1 MRFLRMCVF
10 FVALCAASLAVQGWT
25 VAEAM
30 FDLTQTSVR
39 YTSLDRS
46 RDEQTF
52 ILSYEKV
59 PNYGAYKNTAPHGAY
74 LATCGVDGGT
84 VDFSFDYDGATY
96 TIYEGDGVARA
107 ISYDADS
114 DALYVEDYVD
124 GADSGTYYFDDSTQL
139 YTNGESGHTIPMPVA
154 RLVVNNYTLGSTY
167 SANTVNG
174 WRDYEVVEYQ
184 EEQSTSN
191 LPSKWYKITN
201 ESDSSDWIAFT
212 YNASTGIYT
221 MYRPTYD
228 GIEKYS
234 YRRFVDDHT
243 LQVRNAG
250 GGATTGTYSKWND
263 GKFHLADD
271 SSKIAKYITD
281 GMLIFRNQCV
291 H

>member
-39 YTSLDRS
+39 YTSWDKYN
-46 RDEQTF
+46 DDQTF
-52 ILSYEKV
+52 ILSYESV
-59 PNYGAYKNTAPHGAY
+59 PHFGVYTNTAPHGAY

-96 TIYEGDGVARA
+96 TIYEGNGVGRT

-114 DALYVEDYVD
+114 DAMYVEDYVD
-124 GADSGTYYFDDSTQL
+124 DADSGTYYFDDATQL

-154 RLVVNNYTLGSTY
+154 RLVVHNYTLGDTY

-184 EEQSTSN
+184 E
-191 LPSKWYKITN
+191 
-201 ESDSSDWIAFT
+201 
-212 YNASTGIYT
+212 
-221 MYRPTYD
+221 
-228 GIEKYS
+228 
-234 YRRFVDDHT
+234 
-243 LQVRNAG
+243 
-250 GGATTGTYSKWND
+250 
-263 GKFHLADD
+263 
-271 SSKIAKYITD
+271 
-281 GMLIFRNQCV
+281 
-291 H
+291 